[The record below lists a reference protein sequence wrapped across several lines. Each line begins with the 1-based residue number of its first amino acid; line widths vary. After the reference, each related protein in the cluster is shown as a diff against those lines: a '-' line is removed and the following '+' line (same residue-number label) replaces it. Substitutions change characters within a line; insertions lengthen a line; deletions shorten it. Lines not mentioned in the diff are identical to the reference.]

1 MFSTIFLMPTALDVI
16 FSVCRYLVRPLVD
29 GIFYIFNKKVLIL
42 ISLNI
47 I

>member
-1 MFSTIFLMPTALDVI
+1 MFSTIFLMLTALDVI
-16 FSVCRYLVRPLVD
+16 FSVCRYLVRLLVD
-29 GIFYIFNKKVLIL
+29 VIFYIFNMKGIIR